1 MIHDS
6 LTCRSLL
13 ILVGV
18 VEQPRAVTRKEA
30 TVAGLTVELGFSIG
44 IHVAAGMVTPSKT
57 STQEEQPRRGRCSEG
72 ECGFHLLNRIL
83 PYGGKTVFFV

>member
-1 MIHDS
+1 MINDS

-30 TVAGLTVELGFSIG
+30 AVAEATAKLGFSIG
-44 IHVAAGMVTPSKT
+44 THVSEGIVTPSKT
-57 STQEEQPRRGRCSEG
+57 SSQEEQPRKGGRSEG
-72 ECGFHLLNRIL
+72 QCAIHLLNRIL
-83 PYGGKTVFFV
+83 LHREKTALFV